1 MDPIVVLLI
10 LAAAV
15 MHAVWNAF
23 LKIGEDRLMTIAMV
37 IAVGALFAPA
47 LIANAPPPAPESW
60 PYLALSS
67 AIHTVYFLLLLG
79 AYRFSDLSV
88 AYPLARGSAPL
99 MVAAGSAAFAG
110 EALHPVA
117 LAGVATVSLGI
128 ASLAFGQRIA
138 DGWRTLGYPFAT
150 GAAIAA
156 YTVSD
161 GIGVRLAGSALGFIG
176 WLFVISAIPIAAIAL
191 GRRRRAALVFLREHW
206 RPGLIGGVL
215 AFSAYGIVIWA
226 LTMGAMAQVS
236 ALRETSVVIGALI
249 GTRLLGEPGARRR
262 IWSAATVAVGI
273 VLLNL
278 PG

>member
-10 LAAAV
+10 LTAAV

-23 LKIGEDRLMTIAMV
+23 LKVGEDRLMTIATV
-37 IAVGALFAPA
+37 IAVGAIFAPV
-47 LIANAPPPAPESW
+47 LIASAPRPAPASW

-67 AIHTVYFLLLLG
+67 SIHTAYFLLLLG

-99 MVAAGSAAFAG
+99 MVAAGSAVFAG
-110 EALHPVA
+110 EVLHPVA
-117 LAGVATVSLGI
+117 LAGVAAVSLGI

-161 GIGVRLAGSALGFIG
+161 GIGVRLAGSTLGFIG

-191 GRRRRAALVFLREHW
+191 VRRRRAALVFLRDHW
-206 RPGLIGGVL
+206 RPGLAGGLL
-215 AFSAYGIVIWA
+215 AFTSYGIVIWA

-249 GTRLLGEPGARRR
+249 GTRLLGEPEARRR
-262 IWSAATVAVGI
+262 VWSAAAVAAGI